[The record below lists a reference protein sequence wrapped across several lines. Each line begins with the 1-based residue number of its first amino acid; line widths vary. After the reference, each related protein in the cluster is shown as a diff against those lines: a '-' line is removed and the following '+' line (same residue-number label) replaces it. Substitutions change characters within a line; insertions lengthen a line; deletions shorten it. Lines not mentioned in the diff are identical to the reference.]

1 MATYSR
7 LQKPDTMPSEAPPH
21 IKEHTVNTLYLGSGS
36 PRRMEILTQLGYR
49 VVKLPA
55 DIDETVKAGETPAP
69 YVQRM
74 AEEKNQAALTLFCE
88 TNGAMPDFPLIT
100 ADTCVFSDGII
111 LGKPRSQAEAIE
123 FLNRLSGK
131 QHTVLTAVCIHY
143 RGKTSSRVQTNRV
156 VFKPLSSEE
165 ISAYVQ
171 SGEPMEKA
179 GAYAVQG
186 IGGIFIQS
194 IEGSFS
200 GIMGLPVYETVS
212 MLQDLGY
219 RPPLSALKP

>member
-1 MATYSR
+1 M
-7 LQKPDTMPSEAPPH
+7 Q
-21 IKEHTVNTLYLGSGS
+21 
-36 PRRMEILTQLGYR
+36 ILTQLGYH
-49 VVKLPA
+49 VIKLPA
-55 DIDETVKAGETPAP
+55 DIDETVKAGETPAC

-74 AEEKNQAALTLFCE
+74 AAEKNQTALALFLE

-100 ADTCVFSDGII
+100 ADTCVVSDGII
-111 LGKPRSQAEAIE
+111 LGKPRSQAEAIK
-123 FLNRLSGK
+123 FLKLLSDTK
-131 QHTVLTAVCIHY
+131 HTVLTSVHIHY
-143 RGKTSSRVQTNRV
+143 RGNAKNFLQTNHV
-156 VFKPLSSEE
+156 AFKLLSSEE

-171 SGEPMEKA
+171 SGEPMDKA

-219 RPPLSALKP
+219 RSPLSALKP

>member
-1 MATYSR
+1 M
-7 LQKPDTMPSEAPPH
+7 
-21 IKEHTVNTLYLGSGS
+21 NTLYLGSNS

-49 VVKLPA
+49 VIQLPA
-55 DIDETVKAGETPAP
+55 GIDESVKAGETPFA

-74 AEEKNQAALTLFCE
+74 AEEKNRTALTLFCE
-88 TNGAMPDFPLIT
+88 TNGTMPDFPLIT
-100 ADTCVFSDGII
+100 ADTCVVSAGII
-111 LGKPRSQAEAIE
+111 LGKPHSQAEAIE

-143 RGKTSSRVQTNRV
+143 RGNAENRVQTNRV

-171 SGEPMEKA
+171 SGEPMDKA

-219 RPPLSALKP
+219 RSPLSALKP

>member
-1 MATYSR
+1 M
-7 LQKPDTMPSEAPPH
+7 
-21 IKEHTVNTLYLGSGS
+21 NTLYLGSNS

-49 VVKLPA
+49 VIQLPA
-55 DIDETVKAGETPAP
+55 GIDESVKVGETPFA

-74 AEEKNQAALTLFCE
+74 AAEKNQTALSLFLE
-88 TNGAMPDFPLIT
+88 TNGTMPDFPLIT
-100 ADTCVFSDGII
+100 ADTCVVSDGII

-131 QHTVLTAVCIHY
+131 QHTVLTAICIHY
-143 RGKTSSRVQTNRV
+143 RGNAENRVQTNRV
-156 VFKPLSSEE
+156 VFKPLTAEE
-165 ISAYVQ
+165 IVAYVQ
-171 SGEPMEKA
+171 SGEPMDKA

-219 RPPLSALKP
+219 RSPLSALKP

>member
-1 MATYSR
+1 
-7 LQKPDTMPSEAPPH
+7 
-21 IKEHTVNTLYLGSGS
+21 
-36 PRRMEILTQLGYR
+36 MEILTQLGYR
-49 VVKLPA
+49 VIKLPA
-55 DIDETVKAGETPAP
+55 DIDETVRQNEDPAR

-74 AEEKNQAALTLFCE
+74 AEEKNRTALTLFCE
-88 TNGAMPDFPLIT
+88 TNGTMPDFPLIT
-100 ADTCVFSDGII
+100 ADTCVVSDGII

-131 QHTVLTAVCIHY
+131 RHTVLTAVCIHY
-143 RGKTSSRVQTNRV
+143 CGNAENRVQTNRV
-156 VFKPLSSEE
+156 VFKPMSSEE

-171 SGEPMEKA
+171 SGEPMDKA

-219 RPPLSALKP
+219 RTPPFIRA

>member
-1 MATYSR
+1 M
-7 LQKPDTMPSEAPPH
+7 
-21 IKEHTVNTLYLGSGS
+21 NTLYLGSNS

-55 DIDETVKAGETPAP
+55 DIDETVRQNEDPAR

-74 AEEKNQAALTLFCE
+74 AEEKNRTALTLFCE
-88 TNGAMPDFPLIT
+88 TNGTMPDFPLIT
-100 ADTCVFSDGII
+100 ADTCVVSDGII
-111 LGKPRSQAEAIE
+111 LGKPHSQAEAIE

-131 QHTVLTAVCIHY
+131 QHTVLTAVCIRY
-143 RGKTSSRVQTNRV
+143 RGNAENRVQTNRV

-171 SGEPMEKA
+171 SGEPMDKA

-219 RPPLSALKP
+219 RSPLSALKP

>member
-1 MATYSR
+1 M
-7 LQKPDTMPSEAPPH
+7 
-21 IKEHTVNTLYLGSGS
+21 NTLYLGSNS
-36 PRRMEILTQLGYR
+36 PRRMEILTQLGYQ

-55 DIDETVKAGETPAP
+55 NIDETVRQNEDPAR

-74 AEEKNQAALTLFCE
+74 AEEKNRTALTLFCE
-88 TNGAMPDFPLIT
+88 TNGTMPDFPLIT
-100 ADTCVFSDGII
+100 ADTCVVSAGII
-111 LGKPRSQAEAIE
+111 LGKPHSQAEAIE

-143 RGKTSSRVQTNRV
+143 RGNAENRVQTNRV

-171 SGEPMEKA
+171 SGEPMDKA

-219 RPPLSALKP
+219 RSPLSALKP

>member
-1 MATYSR
+1 
-7 LQKPDTMPSEAPPH
+7 
-21 IKEHTVNTLYLGSGS
+21 
-36 PRRMEILTQLGYR
+36 MEILTQLGYQ

-55 DIDETVKAGETPAP
+55 NIDETVRQNEDPAR

-74 AEEKNQAALTLFCE
+74 AEEKNRTALTLFCE
-88 TNGAMPDFPLIT
+88 TNGTMPDFPLIT
-100 ADTCVFSDGII
+100 ADTCVVSDGII
-111 LGKPRSQAEAIE
+111 LGKPHSQAEAIE

-143 RGKTSSRVQTNRV
+143 RGNAENRVQTNRA

-171 SGEPMEKA
+171 SGEPMDKA

-219 RPPLSALKP
+219 RSPLSALKP

>member
-1 MATYSR
+1 M
-7 LQKPDTMPSEAPPH
+7 
-21 IKEHTVNTLYLGSGS
+21 NTLYLGSNS
-36 PRRMEILTQLGYR
+36 PRRMEILTQLGYQ

-55 DIDETVKAGETPAP
+55 NIDETVRQNEDPAR

-74 AEEKNQAALTLFCE
+74 AEEKNRTALTLFCE
-88 TNGAMPDFPLIT
+88 TNGTMPDFPLIT
-100 ADTCVFSDGII
+100 ADTCVVSDGII

-131 QHTVLTAVCIHY
+131 QHTVLTAVCIRY
-143 RGKTSSRVQTNRV
+143 RGNAENRVQTNRV

-171 SGEPMEKA
+171 SSEPMDKA

-219 RPPLSALKP
+219 RSPLSALKP

>member
-1 MATYSR
+1 
-7 LQKPDTMPSEAPPH
+7 
-21 IKEHTVNTLYLGSGS
+21 
-36 PRRMEILTQLGYR
+36 MEILTQLGYW

-55 DIDETVKAGETPAP
+55 DIDETVRQNEDPAR

-74 AEEKNQAALTLFCE
+74 AAEKNQTALALFLE

-100 ADTCVFSDGII
+100 ADTCVVSDGII
-111 LGKPRSQAEAIE
+111 LGKPRSQAEAAT
-123 FLNRLSGK
+123 FLNLLSGTG
-131 QHTVLTAVCIHY
+131 HTVLTAVCIHY

-171 SGEPMEKA
+171 SGEPMDKA

-219 RPPLSALKP
+219 RSPLSALKP

>member
-1 MATYSR
+1 M
-7 LQKPDTMPSEAPPH
+7 
-21 IKEHTVNTLYLGSGS
+21 NTLYLGSNS
-36 PRRMEILTQLGYR
+36 PRRMEILTQLGYQ

-55 DIDETVKAGETPAP
+55 NIDETVRQNEDPAR

-74 AEEKNQAALTLFCE
+74 AAEKNQTALALFLE

-100 ADTCVFSDGII
+100 ADTCVVSDGII

-143 RGKTSSRVQTNRV
+143 RGNAENRIQTNRV
-156 VFKPLSSEE
+156 VFKPLTAEE
-165 ISAYVQ
+165 IVAYVQ
-171 SGEPMEKA
+171 SGEPMDKA

-186 IGGIFIQS
+186 IGSIFIQS

-219 RPPLSALKP
+219 RSPLSALKP

>member
-1 MATYSR
+1 
-7 LQKPDTMPSEAPPH
+7 
-21 IKEHTVNTLYLGSGS
+21 
-36 PRRMEILTQLGYR
+36 MEILTQLGYR
-49 VVKLPA
+49 VIQLPA
-55 DIDETVKAGETPAP
+55 GIDESVKADETPAC

-74 AEEKNQAALTLFCE
+74 AAEKNQTALALFLE
-88 TNGAMPDFPLIT
+88 TNGTMPDFPLIT
-100 ADTCVFSDGII
+100 ADTCVVSDGII
-111 LGKPRSQAEAIE
+111 LGKPRSQAEAAT
-123 FLNRLSGK
+123 FLNLLSGTG
-131 QHTVLTAVCIHY
+131 HTVLTAVCIHY

-171 SGEPMEKA
+171 SGEPMDKA

-219 RPPLSALKP
+219 RSPLSALKP

>member
-1 MATYSR
+1 M
-7 LQKPDTMPSEAPPH
+7 
-21 IKEHTVNTLYLGSGS
+21 NTLYLGSNS

-55 DIDETVKAGETPAP
+55 EIDETVRQNEDPAR

-74 AEEKNQAALTLFCE
+74 AEEKNRTALTLFCE

-100 ADTCVFSDGII
+100 ADTCVVSDGII
-111 LGKPRSQAEAIE
+111 LGKPRSQAEAAT
-123 FLNRLSGK
+123 FLNLLSGTR
-131 QHTVLTAVCIHY
+131 HTVLTAVCIRY
-143 RGKTSSRVQTNRV
+143 RGKTTSRVQTNNV

-171 SGEPMEKA
+171 SGEPMDKA

-219 RPPLSALKP
+219 RSPLSALKP

>member
-1 MATYSR
+1 M
-7 LQKPDTMPSEAPPH
+7 
-21 IKEHTVNTLYLGSGS
+21 NTLYLGSNS
-36 PRRMEILTQLGYR
+36 PRRMEILTQLGYQ

-55 DIDETVKAGETPAP
+55 DINETVRQNEDPAR

-74 AEEKNQAALTLFCE
+74 AEEKNRTALTLFCE
-88 TNGAMPDFPLIT
+88 TNGTMPDFPLIT
-100 ADTCVFSDGII
+100 ADTCVVSDGII

-143 RGKTSSRVQTNRV
+143 RGNAENRVQTNRV

-171 SGEPMEKA
+171 SGEPMDKA

-186 IGGIFIQS
+186 IGSIFIQS

-219 RPPLSALKP
+219 RTPPFIRA

>member
-1 MATYSR
+1 M
-7 LQKPDTMPSEAPPH
+7 
-21 IKEHTVNTLYLGSGS
+21 NTLYLGSNS

-55 DIDETVKAGETPAP
+55 DIGETVRQNEDPAR

-74 AEEKNQAALTLFCE
+74 AEEKNRTALTLFCE
-88 TNGAMPDFPLIT
+88 TNGTMPDFPLIT
-100 ADTCVFSDGII
+100 ADTCVVSDGII
-111 LGKPRSQAEAIE
+111 LGKPHSQAEAIE

-143 RGKTSSRVQTNRV
+143 RGNAENRVQTNRV

-171 SGEPMEKA
+171 SGEPMDKA

-194 IEGSFS
+194 IGGSFS

-219 RPPLSALKP
+219 RTPPFIRA

>member
-1 MATYSR
+1 M
-7 LQKPDTMPSEAPPH
+7 
-21 IKEHTVNTLYLGSGS
+21 NTLYLGSNS
-36 PRRMEILTQLGYR
+36 PRRMEILTQLGYQ

-55 DIDETVKAGETPAP
+55 DINETVRQNEDPAR

-74 AEEKNQAALTLFCE
+74 AEEKNRTALTLFCE
-88 TNGAMPDFPLIT
+88 TNGTMPDFPLIT
-100 ADTCVFSDGII
+100 ADTCVVSDGII
-111 LGKPRSQAEAIE
+111 LGKPHSQAEAIE

-143 RGKTSSRVQTNRV
+143 RGNAENRVQTNRV

-171 SGEPMEKA
+171 SGEPMDKA

-194 IEGSFS
+194 IGGSFS

-219 RPPLSALKP
+219 RTPPFIRA

>member
-1 MATYSR
+1 M
-7 LQKPDTMPSEAPPH
+7 
-21 IKEHTVNTLYLGSGS
+21 NTLYLGSNS
-36 PRRMEILTQLGYR
+36 PRRMEILTQLGYQ

-55 DIDETVKAGETPAP
+55 NIDETVRQNEDPAR

-74 AEEKNQAALTLFCE
+74 AEEKNRTALTLFCE
-88 TNGAMPDFPLIT
+88 TNGTMPDFPLIT
-100 ADTCVFSDGII
+100 ADTCVVSAGII
-111 LGKPRSQAEAIE
+111 LGKPHSQAEAIE

-143 RGKTSSRVQTNRV
+143 RGNAENRVQTNRV

-171 SGEPMEKA
+171 SGEPMDKA

-186 IGGIFIQS
+186 IGSIFIQS

-219 RPPLSALKP
+219 RTPPFIRA

>member
-1 MATYSR
+1 
-7 LQKPDTMPSEAPPH
+7 
-21 IKEHTVNTLYLGSGS
+21 
-36 PRRMEILTQLGYR
+36 MEILTQLGYR
-49 VVKLPA
+49 VIQLPA
-55 DIDETVKAGETPAP
+55 GIDESVKADETPAC

-74 AEEKNQAALTLFCE
+74 AAEKNQTALALFLE

-100 ADTCVFSDGII
+100 ADTCVVSDGII

-156 VFKPLSSEE
+156 VFKPLTAEE
-165 ISAYVQ
+165 IVAYVQ
-171 SGEPMEKA
+171 SGEPMDKA

-186 IGGIFIQS
+186 IGSIFIQS

-219 RPPLSALKP
+219 RSPLSALKP

>member
-1 MATYSR
+1 
-7 LQKPDTMPSEAPPH
+7 
-21 IKEHTVNTLYLGSGS
+21 
-36 PRRMEILTQLGYR
+36 MEILTQLGYR
-49 VVKLPA
+49 VIQLPA
-55 DIDETVKAGETPAP
+55 GIDESVKVGETPFA

-74 AEEKNQAALTLFCE
+74 AAEKNRTALTLFCE
-88 TNGAMPDFPLIT
+88 TNGTMPDFPLIT
-100 ADTCVFSDGII
+100 ADTCVVSDGII

-123 FLNRLSGK
+123 FLNRLSSK
-131 QHTVLTAVCIHY
+131 RHTVLTAVCIHY
-143 RGKTSSRVQTNRV
+143 RGNAENRVQTNRV
-156 VFKPLSSEE
+156 VFKPLAAGE
-165 ISAYVQ
+165 IAAYVQ
-171 SGEPMEKA
+171 SGEPMDKA

-219 RPPLSALKP
+219 RSPLSALKP

>member
-1 MATYSR
+1 M
-7 LQKPDTMPSEAPPH
+7 
-21 IKEHTVNTLYLGSGS
+21 NTLYLGSNS
-36 PRRMEILTQLGYR
+36 PRRMEILTQLGYQ

-55 DIDETVKAGETPAP
+55 DINETVRQNEDPAR

-74 AEEKNQAALTLFCE
+74 AEEKNRTALTLFCE
-88 TNGAMPDFPLIT
+88 TNGTMPDFPLIT
-100 ADTCVFSDGII
+100 ADTCVVSDGII
-111 LGKPRSQAEAIE
+111 LGKPHSQAEAIE

-143 RGKTSSRVQTNRV
+143 RGNAENRVQTNRV

-171 SGEPMEKA
+171 SGEPMDKA

-219 RPPLSALKP
+219 RTPPFIRA

>member
-1 MATYSR
+1 M
-7 LQKPDTMPSEAPPH
+7 
-21 IKEHTVNTLYLGSGS
+21 NTLYLGSNS

-55 DIDETVKAGETPAP
+55 DINETVRQNEDPAR

-74 AEEKNQAALTLFCE
+74 AEEKNRTALTLFCE
-88 TNGAMPDFPLIT
+88 TNGTMPDFPLIT
-100 ADTCVFSDGII
+100 ADTCVVSDGII
-111 LGKPRSQAEAIE
+111 LGKPHSQAEAIE

-143 RGKTSSRVQTNRV
+143 RGNAENRAQTNRV

-171 SGEPMEKA
+171 SGEPMDKA

-219 RPPLSALKP
+219 RSPLSALKP

>member
-1 MATYSR
+1 M
-7 LQKPDTMPSEAPPH
+7 
-21 IKEHTVNTLYLGSGS
+21 NTLYLGSNS

-55 DIDETVKAGETPAP
+55 DIDETVRQNEDPAR

-74 AEEKNQAALTLFCE
+74 AEEKNRTALTLFCE
-88 TNGAMPDFPLIT
+88 TNGTMPDFPLIT
-100 ADTCVFSDGII
+100 ADTCVVSDGII
-111 LGKPRSQAEAIE
+111 LGKPHSQAEAIE

-143 RGKTSSRVQTNRV
+143 RGNAENRVQTNRV

-165 ISAYVQ
+165 ISAYVH
-171 SGEPMEKA
+171 SGEPMDKA

-194 IEGSFS
+194 IGGSFS

-219 RPPLSALKP
+219 RTPPFIRA

>member
-1 MATYSR
+1 M
-7 LQKPDTMPSEAPPH
+7 
-21 IKEHTVNTLYLGSGS
+21 NTLYLGSNS

-55 DIDETVKAGETPAP
+55 DIDETVRQNEDPAR

-74 AEEKNQAALTLFCE
+74 AEEKNRTALTLFCE
-88 TNGAMPDFPLIT
+88 TNGTMPDFPLIT
-100 ADTCVFSDGII
+100 ADTCVVSDGII
-111 LGKPRSQAEAIE
+111 LGKPHSQAEAIE

-143 RGKTSSRVQTNRV
+143 RGNAENRVQTNRV

-171 SGEPMEKA
+171 SGEPMDKA

-194 IEGSFS
+194 IGGSFS

-219 RPPLSALKP
+219 CTPPFIRA

>member
-1 MATYSR
+1 M
-7 LQKPDTMPSEAPPH
+7 
-21 IKEHTVNTLYLGSGS
+21 NTLYLGSNS

-55 DIDETVKAGETPAP
+55 DINETVRQNEDPAR

-74 AEEKNQAALTLFCE
+74 AEEKNRTALTLFCE
-88 TNGAMPDFPLIT
+88 TNGTMPDFPLIT
-100 ADTCVFSDGII
+100 ADTCVVSDGII
-111 LGKPRSQAEAIE
+111 LGKPHSQAEAIE

-143 RGKTSSRVQTNRV
+143 RGNAENRVQTNRV

-171 SGEPMEKA
+171 SGEPMDKA

-219 RPPLSALKP
+219 RSPLSALKP

>member
-1 MATYSR
+1 M
-7 LQKPDTMPSEAPPH
+7 
-21 IKEHTVNTLYLGSGS
+21 NTLYLGSNS
-36 PRRMEILTQLGYR
+36 PRRMEILTQLGYQ

-55 DIDETVKAGETPAP
+55 NIDETVRQNEDPAR

-74 AEEKNQAALTLFCE
+74 AEEKNRTALTLFCE
-88 TNGAMPDFPLIT
+88 TNGTMPDFPLIT
-100 ADTCVFSDGII
+100 ADTCVVSAGII
-111 LGKPRSQAEAIE
+111 LGKPHSQAEAIE

-143 RGKTSSRVQTNRV
+143 RGNAENRVQTNRV

-171 SGEPMEKA
+171 SGEPMDKA

-186 IGGIFIQS
+186 IGSIFIQS

-212 MLQDLGY
+212 MLQDLGC
-219 RPPLSALKP
+219 RTPPFIRA

>member
-1 MATYSR
+1 
-7 LQKPDTMPSEAPPH
+7 
-21 IKEHTVNTLYLGSGS
+21 
-36 PRRMEILTQLGYR
+36 MEILTQLGYR
-49 VVKLPA
+49 VIQLPA
-55 DIDETVKAGETPAP
+55 GIDESVKAGETPFA

-74 AEEKNQAALTLFCE
+74 AAEKNQTALSLFLE
-88 TNGAMPDFPLIT
+88 TNGTMPDFPLIT
-100 ADTCVFSDGII
+100 ADTCVVSDGII
-111 LGKPRSQAEAIE
+111 LGKPHSQAEAIE

-143 RGKTSSRVQTNRV
+143 RGNAENRVQTNRV

-171 SGEPMEKA
+171 SGEPMDKA

-186 IGGIFIQS
+186 IGGIFIRS

-219 RPPLSALKP
+219 RTPLSALKP

>member
-1 MATYSR
+1 
-7 LQKPDTMPSEAPPH
+7 
-21 IKEHTVNTLYLGSGS
+21 
-36 PRRMEILTQLGYR
+36 MEILTQLGYQ

-55 DIDETVKAGETPAP
+55 NIDETVRQNEDPAR

-74 AEEKNQAALTLFCE
+74 AAEKNQTALALFLE

-100 ADTCVFSDGII
+100 ADTCVVSDGII
-111 LGKPRSQAEAIE
+111 LGKPRSQAEAAT
-123 FLNRLSGK
+123 FLNLLSGTG
-131 QHTVLTAVCIHY
+131 HTVLTAVCIHY

-171 SGEPMEKA
+171 SGEPMDKA

-194 IEGSFS
+194 IGGSFS

-219 RPPLSALKP
+219 RSPLSALKP

>member
-1 MATYSR
+1 M
-7 LQKPDTMPSEAPPH
+7 
-21 IKEHTVNTLYLGSGS
+21 NTLYLGSNS

-49 VVKLPA
+49 VIQLPA
-55 DIDETVKAGETPAP
+55 GIDESVKAGETPFA

-74 AEEKNQAALTLFCE
+74 AEEKNRTALTLFCE
-88 TNGAMPDFPLIT
+88 TNGTMPDFPLIT
-100 ADTCVFSDGII
+100 ADTCVVSDGII
-111 LGKPRSQAEAIE
+111 LGKPHSQAEAIE

-143 RGKTSSRVQTNRV
+143 RGNAENRVQTNRV

-171 SGEPMEKA
+171 SGEPIDKA

-219 RPPLSALKP
+219 RSPLSALKP

>member
-1 MATYSR
+1 M
-7 LQKPDTMPSEAPPH
+7 
-21 IKEHTVNTLYLGSGS
+21 NTLYLGSNS

-55 DIDETVKAGETPAP
+55 DIDETVRQNEDPAR

-74 AEEKNQAALTLFCE
+74 AEEKNRTALTLFCE
-88 TNGAMPDFPLIT
+88 TNGTMPDFPLIT
-100 ADTCVFSDGII
+100 ADTCVVSDGII
-111 LGKPRSQAEAIE
+111 LGKPHSQAEAIE

-143 RGKTSSRVQTNRV
+143 RGNAENRVQTNRV

-171 SGEPMEKA
+171 SGEPMDKA

-194 IEGSFS
+194 IGGSFS

-219 RPPLSALKP
+219 RTPLSALKP

>member
-1 MATYSR
+1 M
-7 LQKPDTMPSEAPPH
+7 
-21 IKEHTVNTLYLGSGS
+21 NTLYLGSNS

-55 DIDETVKAGETPAP
+55 DIDETVRQNEDPAR

-74 AEEKNQAALTLFCE
+74 AEEKNRTALTLFCE
-88 TNGAMPDFPLIT
+88 TNGTMPDFPLIT
-100 ADTCVFSDGII
+100 ADTCVVSDGII
-111 LGKPRSQAEAIE
+111 LGKPHSQAEAIE

-143 RGKTSSRVQTNRV
+143 RGNAENRVQTNRV

-171 SGEPMEKA
+171 SGEPMDKA

-219 RPPLSALKP
+219 RSPLSALKP

>member
-1 MATYSR
+1 M
-7 LQKPDTMPSEAPPH
+7 
-21 IKEHTVNTLYLGSGS
+21 NTLYLGSNS
-36 PRRMEILTQLGYR
+36 PRRMEILTQLGYW

-55 DIDETVKAGETPAP
+55 DIDETVRQNEDPAR

-74 AEEKNQAALTLFCE
+74 AEEKNRTALTLFCE
-88 TNGAMPDFPLIT
+88 TNGTMPDFPLIT
-100 ADTCVFSDGII
+100 ADTCVVSDGII
-111 LGKPRSQAEAIE
+111 LGKPRSQAEAVK
-123 FLNRLSGK
+123 FLKLLSGTR
-131 QHTVLTAVCIHY
+131 HTVLTAVYIHY
-143 RGKTSSRVQTNRV
+143 RGNAKNCLQTNHV
-156 VFKPLSSEE
+156 AFKPLSSEE

-171 SGEPMEKA
+171 SGEPMDKA

-219 RPPLSALKP
+219 RTPPLIRA

>member
-1 MATYSR
+1 
-7 LQKPDTMPSEAPPH
+7 
-21 IKEHTVNTLYLGSGS
+21 
-36 PRRMEILTQLGYR
+36 MEILTQLGYR

-55 DIDETVKAGETPAP
+55 DIDETVRQNEDPAR

-74 AEEKNQAALTLFCE
+74 AEEKNRTALTLFCE
-88 TNGAMPDFPLIT
+88 TNGTMPDFPLIT
-100 ADTCVFSDGII
+100 ADTCVVSDGII
-111 LGKPRSQAEAIE
+111 LGKPHSQAEAIE

-131 QHTVLTAVCIHY
+131 QHTVLTAVCIRY
-143 RGKTSSRVQTNRV
+143 RDNAENRIQTNRV
-156 VFKPLSSEE
+156 AFKPLSSEE

-171 SGEPMEKA
+171 SGEPMDKA

-219 RPPLSALKP
+219 RSPLSALKP

>member
-1 MATYSR
+1 M
-7 LQKPDTMPSEAPPH
+7 
-21 IKEHTVNTLYLGSGS
+21 NTLYLGSNS

-55 DIDETVKAGETPAP
+55 DIDETVRQNEDPAR

-74 AEEKNQAALTLFCE
+74 AEEKNRTALTLFCE
-88 TNGAMPDFPLIT
+88 TNGTMPDFPLIT
-100 ADTCVFSDGII
+100 ADTCVVSDGII
-111 LGKPRSQAEAIE
+111 LGKPRSQAEAVK
-123 FLNRLSGK
+123 FLKLLSGTR
-131 QHTVLTAVCIHY
+131 HTVLTAVYIHY
-143 RGKTSSRVQTNRV
+143 RGNAKNCLQTNHV
-156 VFKPLSSEE
+156 AFKPLSSEE

-171 SGEPMEKA
+171 SGEPMDKA

-219 RPPLSALKP
+219 RTPPLIRA

>member
-1 MATYSR
+1 M
-7 LQKPDTMPSEAPPH
+7 
-21 IKEHTVNTLYLGSGS
+21 NTLYLGSNS

-55 DIDETVKAGETPAP
+55 DIDETVRQNEDPAR

-74 AEEKNQAALTLFCE
+74 AEEKNRTALTLFCE
-88 TNGAMPDFPLIT
+88 TNGTMPDFPLIT
-100 ADTCVFSDGII
+100 ADTCVVSDGII
-111 LGKPRSQAEAIE
+111 LGKPHSQAEAIE

-143 RGKTSSRVQTNRV
+143 RGNAENRVQTNRV

-171 SGEPMEKA
+171 SGEPMDKA

-194 IEGSFS
+194 IGGSFS

-219 RPPLSALKP
+219 RSPLSALKP

>member
-1 MATYSR
+1 
-7 LQKPDTMPSEAPPH
+7 
-21 IKEHTVNTLYLGSGS
+21 
-36 PRRMEILTQLGYR
+36 MEILTQLGYR
-49 VVKLPA
+49 VIQLPA
-55 DIDETVKAGETPAP
+55 GIDESVKAGETPFA

-74 AEEKNQAALTLFCE
+74 AEEKNRTALTLFCE
-88 TNGAMPDFPLIT
+88 TNGTMPDFPLIT
-100 ADTCVFSDGII
+100 ADTCVVSDGII
-111 LGKPRSQAEAIE
+111 LGKPHSQAEAIE

-143 RGKTSSRVQTNRV
+143 RGNAENRVQTNRV

-171 SGEPMEKA
+171 SGEPMDKA

-219 RPPLSALKP
+219 RSPLSALKP

>member
-1 MATYSR
+1 M
-7 LQKPDTMPSEAPPH
+7 
-21 IKEHTVNTLYLGSGS
+21 NTLYLGSNS

-55 DIDETVKAGETPAP
+55 NIDETVRQNEDPAR

-74 AEEKNQAALTLFCE
+74 AEEKNRTALTLFCE
-88 TNGAMPDFPLIT
+88 TNGTMPDFPLIT
-100 ADTCVFSDGII
+100 ADTCVVSAGII
-111 LGKPRSQAEAIE
+111 LGKPHSQAEAIE

-143 RGKTSSRVQTNRV
+143 RGNAENRVQTNRV

-171 SGEPMEKA
+171 SGEPMDKA

-219 RPPLSALKP
+219 RSPLSALKP

>member
-1 MATYSR
+1 M
-7 LQKPDTMPSEAPPH
+7 
-21 IKEHTVNTLYLGSGS
+21 NTLYLGSNS

-55 DIDETVKAGETPAP
+55 DIDETVRQNEDPAR

-74 AEEKNQAALTLFCE
+74 AEEKNRTALTLFCE
-88 TNGAMPDFPLIT
+88 TNGTMPDFPLIT
-100 ADTCVFSDGII
+100 ADTCVVSDGII
-111 LGKPRSQAEAIE
+111 LGKPHSQAEAIE

-131 QHTVLTAVCIHY
+131 RHTVLTAVCIHY
-143 RGKTSSRVQTNRV
+143 RGNAENRVQTNRV

-171 SGEPMEKA
+171 SGEPMDKA

-186 IGGIFIQS
+186 IGGIFIRS

-219 RPPLSALKP
+219 RSPLSALKP

>member
-1 MATYSR
+1 M
-7 LQKPDTMPSEAPPH
+7 
-21 IKEHTVNTLYLGSGS
+21 NTLYLGSNS

-55 DIDETVKAGETPAP
+55 DIDETVRQNEDPAR

-74 AEEKNQAALTLFCE
+74 AEEKNRTALTLFCE
-88 TNGAMPDFPLIT
+88 TNGTMPDFPLIT
-100 ADTCVFSDGII
+100 ADTCVVSDGII

-123 FLNRLSGK
+123 FLSRLSGK

-143 RGKTSSRVQTNRV
+143 HGNAENRIQTNRV
-156 VFKPLSSEE
+156 VFKPLTAEE
-165 ISAYVQ
+165 IVAYVQ
-171 SGEPMEKA
+171 SGEPMDKA

-212 MLQDLGY
+212 MLQDLRY
-219 RPPLSALKP
+219 RTPPFIRA